1 MKPVLLLL
9 CGVLIVFGL
18 CYAVQAAGPS
28 ENPAVI
34 ATMTA
39 ASPGCCHSA
48 MKVHKTTAVVKVE
61 KTIKVKVATVKK
73 ATHVVAA
80 ERSVGK
86 HVRNVLKKLLRI
98 HC

>member
-34 ATMTA
+34 AV
-39 ASPGCCHSA
+39 ASPGCCHGVV
-48 MKVHKTTAVVKVE
+48 KVHKTTAAVKVE

-73 ATHVVAA
+73 AARVVAA